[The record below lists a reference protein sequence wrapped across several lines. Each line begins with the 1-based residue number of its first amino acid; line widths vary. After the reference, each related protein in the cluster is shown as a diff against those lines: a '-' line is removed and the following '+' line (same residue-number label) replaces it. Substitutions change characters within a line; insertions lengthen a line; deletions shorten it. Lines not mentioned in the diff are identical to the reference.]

1 MGDSAGGFLPWQA
14 TSGATWVERFQQ
26 ASDCS
31 VRTVF
36 EVSLAMT

>member
-1 MGDSAGGFLPWQA
+1 MAE
-14 TSGATWVERFQQ
+14 TMSGAIWAGQ
-26 ASDCS
+26 ASVFS